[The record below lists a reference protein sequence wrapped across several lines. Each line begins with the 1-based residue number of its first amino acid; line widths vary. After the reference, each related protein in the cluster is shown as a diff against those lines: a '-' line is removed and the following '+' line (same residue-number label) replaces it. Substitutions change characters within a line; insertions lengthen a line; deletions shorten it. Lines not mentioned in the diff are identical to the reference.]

1 VCWAGNSERDYD
13 LHEAPL
19 AEGEEDSGDS
29 TSGADETEAAPVL
42 AEALRVN
49 IPRASLLY
57 LLIHHLQLNYQ
68 YTKKKTTFS
77 DPVKRHHR
85 IRKFMIEMDRAFKM
99 QDATWTEGGD
109 FQVRGDYVLVL
120 SLTMLR
126 TWAGR
131 TMLLRSLSNN
141 VNCASFLHSSAL

>member
-1 VCWAGNSERDYD
+1 
-13 LHEAPL
+13 
-19 AEGEEDSGDS
+19 
-29 TSGADETEAAPVL
+29 
-42 AEALRVN
+42 
-49 IPRASLLY
+49 
-57 LLIHHLQLNYQ
+57 LLIHHLQLNYR

-85 IRKFMIEMDRAFKM
+85 IRKFMIEIDRALKM

-131 TMLLRSLSNN
+131 TMLLLSLSDNAH
-141 VNCASFLHSSAL
+141 CASFVNSSALSKTPRIGGWV

>member
-1 VCWAGNSERDYD
+1 M
-13 LHEAPL
+13 
-19 AEGEEDSGDS
+19 
-29 TSGADETEAAPVL
+29 L
-42 AEALRVN
+42 AEALRVD
-49 IPRASLLY
+49 IPRASLSY

-77 DPVKRHHR
+77 DPVMRHHR
-85 IRKFMIEMDRAFKM
+85 IRKSMIEMDRAFKT
-99 QDATWTEGGD
+99 QDATWNEGGD

-131 TMLLRSLSNN
+131 TMLLLSLSDNAH
-141 VNCASFLHSSAL
+141 CASFLHSSAL